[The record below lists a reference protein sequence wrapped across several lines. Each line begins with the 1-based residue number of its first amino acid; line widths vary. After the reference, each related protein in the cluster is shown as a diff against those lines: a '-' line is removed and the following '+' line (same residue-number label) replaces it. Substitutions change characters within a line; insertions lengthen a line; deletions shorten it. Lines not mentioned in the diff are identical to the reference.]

1 MAFDQAVAGFCRAA
15 SKKLARGSR
24 RNLGKIDVTV
34 FCRHCIAHPQL
45 RWDSAG
51 LCLSSRWTVQVVSPM
66 NGEVKEVRMTS
77 RFQVFALLLWLAAG
91 TAPAAAAETLRIS
104 AQSTGTFAWQLDV
117 IRRHGLAEDAGL
129 DLKISES
136 ASPDAG
142 KLALNSGSV
151 DLAVV
156 DWLWVA
162 RARAL
167 GAKWLFYPYSSA
179 AGAVMVKGDSPV
191 REIKDLK
198 DRVLGI
204 AGGPLDKSWL
214 IVQAAAIRQ
223 GIDLKRAAK
232 LEYGAPPLIS
242 QKLQQGETEA
252 SLNFWNFCASLETRG
267 YRRILDVRDA
277 EAALGLH
284 QPLALIGYVFSE
296 QFAANHKST
305 IDRFIAA
312 AQKAN
317 DIMLRSDTEWEALRP
332 LMNAEDDRTFKA
344 YRDRTREG
352 IPQRPVAAEE
362 EDARTL
368 FRALANI
375 GGAPLVGPSQ
385 ELDQALYYKPTPAA
399 ETEHCCRE
407 LIR

>member
-1 MAFDQAVAGFCRAA
+1 
-15 SKKLARGSR
+15 
-24 RNLGKIDVTV
+24 
-34 FCRHCIAHPQL
+34 
-45 RWDSAG
+45 
-51 LCLSSRWTVQVVSPM
+51 M
-66 NGEVKEVRMTS
+66 NGEVKMIS
-77 RFQVFALLLWLAAG
+77 RFQVFALLWLVVG
-91 TAPAAAAETLRIS
+91 TAPAPAAETLRIS

-142 KLALNSGSV
+142 KLALNSSTV

-167 GAKWLFYPYSSA
+167 GAKWQFYPYSSA
-179 AGAVMVKGDSPV
+179 AGAIMVKGDSPV
-191 REIKDLK
+191 RKVGDLK

-252 SLNFWNFCASLETRG
+252 SLNFWNFCASLETQG

-277 EAALGLH
+277 EAALGLS
-284 QPLALIGYVFSE
+284 QPVALIGYVFSE
-296 QFAANHKST
+296 QFAAHHRST
-305 IDRFIAA
+305 IDRFIAVT
-312 AQKAN
+312 QKAN
-317 DIMLRSDTEWEALRP
+317 DIMLRSDAEWEALRP

-352 IPQRPVAAEE
+352 MPQRPIAAEE
-362 EDARTL
+362 ADARTL
-368 FRALANI
+368 FRALASI

-385 ELDQALYYKPTPAA
+385 ELDQGLYYKPALGA
-399 ETEHCCRE
+399 EMEHCCRE

>member
-1 MAFDQAVAGFCRAA
+1 MLRIFVTLCVV
-15 SKKLARGSR
+15 
-24 RNLGKIDVTV
+24 LGVT
-34 FCRHCIAHPQL
+34 PTL
-45 RWDSAG
+45 
-51 LCLSSRWTVQVVSPM
+51 
-66 NGEVKEVRMTS
+66 
-77 RFQVFALLLWLAAG
+77 
-91 TAPAAAAETLRIS
+91 AAETLRIS

-117 IRRHGLAEDAGL
+117 IRRHGLADHAGL

-142 KLALNSGSV
+142 KLALNSGTV

-179 AGAVMVKGDSPV
+179 AGAIMVKGDSPV

-223 GIDLKRAAK
+223 GIDLKHAAR

-242 QKLQQGETEA
+242 QKLQQGEAEA

-267 YRRILDVRDA
+267 YRRIFDIRDA
-277 EAALGLH
+277 EAALGLD
-284 QPLALIGYVFSE
+284 QPVALIGYVFSE
-296 QFAANHKST
+296 QFAAAHKST

-312 AQKAN
+312 AQQAN
-317 DIMLRSDTEWEALRP
+317 EIMIRS
-332 LMNAEDDRTFKA
+332 
-344 YRDRTREG
+344 
-352 IPQRPVAAEE
+352 
-362 EDARTL
+362 
-368 FRALANI
+368 
-375 GGAPLVGPSQ
+375 
-385 ELDQALYYKPTPAA
+385 
-399 ETEHCCRE
+399 
-407 LIR
+407 